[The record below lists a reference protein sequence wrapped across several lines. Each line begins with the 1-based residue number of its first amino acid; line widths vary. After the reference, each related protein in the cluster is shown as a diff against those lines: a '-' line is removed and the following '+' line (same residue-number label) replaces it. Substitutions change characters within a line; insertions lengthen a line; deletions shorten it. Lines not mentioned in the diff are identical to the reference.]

1 MSSDK
6 SEKGNAYI
14 KYGISTQLINFK
26 VGDIG
31 GPFLNSKTNCINRNQ
46 RRLTNRKQ
54 FLRHIS
60 T

>member
-14 KYGISTQLINFK
+14 KYCISTQLINFK

-31 GPFLNSKTNCINRNQ
+31 APFLNSKTNCINRNQ